1 MPPQTKHAATTSP
14 SPGDRTSIAWIV
26 CLGALLAG
34 SGNANAMDV
43 SGQQSGVWRQADSPI
58 RVIGT
63 VEVAAGAVLTI
74 EPGTVILVNGYYSS
88 INVRGTLNASGT
100 ASEAIVFTS
109 IADSGGNQWGGI
121 YFYPGSTGV
130 VQHAEFRYGGGAYI
144 TGMIQIDEARVTV
157 QNVIFRNSS
166 ENGLHVSNIND
177 PQRVVIQQCAFA
189 DNANSGIQC
198 DTASPTIVGCSF
210 TNNGATAIRLTG
222 TSSPDFNGDLTAP
235 TDGIHLSGATLEAN
249 AHWEYAGIP
258 YILDGTIEVPT
269 NTSLTIA
276 AGVVIKGSGYYN
288 RILIRGQLWILGTSA
303 QPVFLTSS
311 RDDTIAGDTNGDGT
325 NSVPAGDQ
333 WGGIYFYPGSTGVV
347 QHA

>member
-1 MPPQTKHAATTSP
+1 MT
-14 SPGDRTSIAWIV
+14 
-26 CLGALLAG
+26 
-34 SGNANAMDV
+34 
-43 SGQQSGVWRQADSPI
+43 
-58 RVIGT
+58 
-63 VEVAAGAVLTI
+63 
-74 EPGTVILVNGYYSS
+74 
-88 INVRGTLNASGT
+88 GT
-100 ASEAIVFTS
+100 APEAIVFTS

-144 TGMIQIDEARVTV
+144 AGMIQIDDARVTV
-157 QNVIFRNSS
+157 QNVTFLNSG

-177 PQRVVIQQCAFA
+177 PQRVVIRQCAFVG
-189 DNANSGIQC
+189 NAGNGIQC

-269 NTSLTIA
+269 NTSP
-276 AGVVIKGSGYYN
+276 S
-288 RILIRGQLWILGTSA
+288 GTSLA
-303 QPVFLTSS
+303 TMGRCRSS
-311 RDDTIAGDTNGDGT
+311 TRCGT
-325 NSVPAGDQ
+325 PAKAI
-333 WGGIYFYPGSTGVV
+333 WPGSRLAQISRCNSRQRPCFRARKCSRTVLG
-347 QHA
+347 AGRLLTTRTS